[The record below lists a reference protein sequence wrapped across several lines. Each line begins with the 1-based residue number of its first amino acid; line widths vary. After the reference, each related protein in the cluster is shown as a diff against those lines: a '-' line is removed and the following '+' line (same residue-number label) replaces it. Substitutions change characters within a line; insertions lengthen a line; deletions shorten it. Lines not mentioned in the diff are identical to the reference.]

1 MSQLA
6 PAPASNA
13 LPSVLENKLK
23 TETAPSPL
31 LEPGG
36 RGTDREAAALVAPI
50 ARRDFTV
57 RLAELVIQ
65 LSAII
70 GAVAIGLGITAYFSS
85 HRHVVAYLVAY
96 AAFRFADLLMRD
108 QAALGVD
115 SARFARR
122 MIYELPLLALFL
134 GAPFERT
141 FVYGGEAPRW
151 LATLGLLIELAGIWL
166 ALGARIQRAY
176 FYPGGNHEPHR
187 ALIRSGLYRFIRHPI
202 YTGEFFVMLGWPF
215 EYGAPITLLIA
226 AALGFAFVNR
236 RIRREEADMMA
247 EHGDAYAAYM
257 RGTDRMIPNL
267 W

>member
-1 MSQLA
+1 
-6 PAPASNA
+6 
-13 LPSVLENKLK
+13 LK
-23 TETAPSPL
+23 IGSEVTT
-31 LEPGG
+31 
-36 RGTDREAAALVAPI
+36 LVAPI

-57 RLAELVIQ
+57 RLAELVMQ

-108 QAALGVD
+108 QTALGVD
-115 SARFARR
+115 SARFGRR
-122 MIYELPLLALFL
+122 MIYELPLLALFF

-141 FVYGGEAPRW
+141 FIYGGEAPRW

-166 ALGARIQRAY
+166 VLGARIQRGY
-176 FYPGGNHEPHR
+176 FSPGGNHNSHR
-187 ALIRSGLYRFIRHPI
+187 ALIRNGLYRFIRHPI
-202 YTGEFFVMLGWPF
+202 YTGEFLVMLGWPF
-215 EYGAPITLLIA
+215 QYGAPMTLLIA
-226 AALGFAFVNR
+226 GALGFVFVNR

-247 EHGDAYAAYM
+247 EYGDAYAAYM
-257 RGTDRMIPNL
+257 HTTDRMIPNL